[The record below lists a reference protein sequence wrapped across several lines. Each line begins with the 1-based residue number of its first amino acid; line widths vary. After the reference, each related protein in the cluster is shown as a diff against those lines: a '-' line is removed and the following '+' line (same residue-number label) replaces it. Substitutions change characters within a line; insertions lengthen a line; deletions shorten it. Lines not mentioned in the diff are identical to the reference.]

1 MPYKENDYIYV
12 TFFEYFN
19 RMNGRIYLRDF
30 YNCWCRVLSYDSET
44 NTYDV
49 ITEFRNIHRKV
60 PASSI
65 HQKRTL
71 QQGNKI
77 RIKKLEPYYIWDKK
91 L

>member
-19 RMNGRIYLRDF
+19 RMNGRRIYLRDF
-30 YNCWCRVLSYDSET
+30 YNCWCRVLSYDNET

-49 ITEFRNIHRKV
+49 ITEFRNIQRKV

-71 QQGNKI
+71 QQGNKV

-91 L
+91 